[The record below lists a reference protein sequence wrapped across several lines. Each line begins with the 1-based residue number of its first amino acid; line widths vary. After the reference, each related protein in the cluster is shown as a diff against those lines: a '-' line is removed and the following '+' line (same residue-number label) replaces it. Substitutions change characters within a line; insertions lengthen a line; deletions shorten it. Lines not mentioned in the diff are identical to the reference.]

1 MMPVKFI
8 KTDGA
13 GIGDWRRFHVL
24 LLAVSA
30 QVLTWTPH
38 WNFAFLVMLVLYIL
52 VEYSE
57 EIVCRSYIQG
67 VMK

>member
-1 MMPVKFI
+1 MEL
-8 KTDGA
+8 GLA
-13 GIGDWRRFHVL
+13 IGGGFMSLLL
-24 LLAVSA
+24 LLAVNA
-30 QVLTWTPH
+30 QVLTWTLH